1 MIEDISKEEE
11 KVENKKRVGSDEY
24 MTVFFVFDSVLENS
38 DMQSQM
44 ALQLFKKIQSQSL
57 Q

>member
-1 MIEDISKEEE
+1 MIEDISKEDMET
-11 KVENKKRVGSDEY
+11 KKTGGSDDY

-44 ALQLFKKIQSQSL
+44 ALQIFKKIQSQSL